1 VILVVTLNPALD
13 VTHHVAGADWAG
25 VNRPHAVTTRPGG
38 KGANVARTL
47 LRLLDPDPCAERPGA
62 EGPGGEGPRSHT
74 LPTGRSSAG
83 WMSSGQPPSDDRLSD
98 GGLYGSHLRHVRL
111 RTDGP
116 SLDPPSPGSVSL
128 DRRHTG
134 GLSSGYLPPDGAP
147 SERPVVGGAAS
158 GDPAVLLI
166 GLAGGAAGDA
176 LRTGLVAAGVSADLT
191 EIAAETRRTFAVVDT
206 EHGRTALF
214 NEPGPPVAPAELDRF
229 LVAYRAALTGATAVV
244 LTGSLPTGLRPETY
258 ADLVRLAVAA
268 GVPVVLD
275 TDGPALALGA
285 AAGPA
290 IVKPNRAEL
299 ERAAGRPLA
308 GLADVTSAAAGLA
321 GAGTGAVVV
330 SLGPDGLLAVTGAG
344 TWLAA
349 PPGPADGNPTGA
361 GDAVVAGLT
370 WGLVSGQTWPERLR
384 HAVALG
390 TAAVAAPTAG
400 ELSMSRYRALLP
412 QVRLARQDP
421 P

>member
-1 VILVVTLNPALD
+1 MILVVTLNPALD

-47 LRLLDPDPCAERPGA
+47 LRL
-62 EGPGGEGPRSHT
+62 T
-74 LPTGRSSAG
+74 
-83 WMSSGQPPSDDRLSD
+83 
-98 GGLYGSHLRHVRL
+98 
-111 RTDGP
+111 TDGP
-116 SLDPPSPGSVSL
+116 SAE
-128 DRRHTG
+128 
-134 GLSSGYLPPDGAP
+134 GLGAP
-147 SERPVVGGAAS
+147 SGGTPADSPPS
-158 GDPAVLLI
+158 GDPAVLLT

-176 LRTGLVAAGVSADLT
+176 LRAGLVAAGVPADLT
-191 EIAAETRRTFAVVDT
+191 EIGAETRRTFAVVDT

-214 NEPGPPVAPAELDRF
+214 NEPGPPVSPAELGRF
-229 LVAYRAALTGATAVV
+229 LVTYRAALPSATAVV
-244 LTGSLPTGLRPETY
+244 LTGSLPAGLGPHTY

-285 AAGPA
+285 AARPT

-308 GLADVTSAAAGLA
+308 DLTDVTSAAAGLA
-321 GAGTGAVVV
+321 GAGAGAVVV
-330 SLGPDGLLAVTGAG
+330 SLGPDGLLAVTGEG
-344 TWLAA
+344 TWLAV

-370 WGLVSGQTWPERLR
+370 WGLVSGQAWPERLR
-384 HAVALG
+384 QAVALG

-400 ELSMSRYRALLP
+400 DLSLARHRDLLP
-412 QVRLARQDP
+412 LVRVTRRDAP
-421 P
+421 